1 MRTLPSRL
9 RALAVVLLVLGA
21 ASALASP
28 AAAQGSG
35 CGEDGCVD
43 VVAVEGVIDEI
54 EADFIV
60 ESVGSAARAP
70 DVVGVVLQM
79 DSPGVAVRPA
89 RLDEVA
95 RAIEGSG
102 VPVSVWVGAS
112 GAEVLGGAVELVQVA
127 ASSSITPGS
136 VIGKVGSQRLSESEF
151 GRLFAGDRVRALT
164 RTFEGE
170 DAVEAELVGRFDA
183 TLVDHI
189 GNLDWVETE
198 VTEVDGEE
206 RRVPVPR
213 VRFSKLPLGTQ
224 LLHTAA
230 SPSVAYLLL
239 VIGLGLL
246 MFEFFTA
253 GIGVA
258 GVVGAG
264 FAILGAYG
272 VAALPFRTW
281 ALVLLVLSMVGFS
294 IDVQTGIPRL
304 WTWISMVAFTV
315 GSVFLFTDFRP
326 TWMALAVG
334 VAGMAAT
341 AFSGMPAMIRTRFG
355 TPTIGREWM
364 IGEMGEAVGRVDPD
378 GSVRIRGAEWRARTN
393 RATPIDPG
401 ERVRVVAI
409 DGLVLEVEPE
419 VGGAVDYRELREQ
432 RRRGQGTGDATDPD
446 DAAGPDRAD

>member
-60 ESVGSAARAP
+60 ESVRSAARAP

-170 DAVEAELVGRFDA
+170 DAVEAELVDRFDA

-246 MFEFFTA
+246 MF
-253 GIGVA
+253 
-258 GVVGAG
+258 
-264 FAILGAYG
+264 
-272 VAALPFRTW
+272 
-281 ALVLLVLSMVGFS
+281 
-294 IDVQTGIPRL
+294 
-304 WTWISMVAFTV
+304 
-315 GSVFLFTDFRP
+315 
-326 TWMALAVG
+326 
-334 VAGMAAT
+334 
-341 AFSGMPAMIRTRFG
+341 
-355 TPTIGREWM
+355 
-364 IGEMGEAVGRVDPD
+364 
-378 GSVRIRGAEWRARTN
+378 
-393 RATPIDPG
+393 
-401 ERVRVVAI
+401 
-409 DGLVLEVEPE
+409 
-419 VGGAVDYRELREQ
+419 
-432 RRRGQGTGDATDPD
+432 
-446 DAAGPDRAD
+446 